1 MSPELERLLAALY
14 EYNTCEP
21 VDLPKWEATVSR
33 LVDDALQ
40 KKPGL
45 TRDQFME
52 ALKDRYREFCR
63 ASRKPATLPP
73 KA

>member
-21 VDLPKWEATVSR
+21 VDLPKWEAIVAQ
-33 LVDDALQ
+33 LVDASLQ

-63 ASRKPATLPP
+63 ARRKPPTLPP

>member
-14 EYNTCEP
+14 EYNTCDP
-21 VDLPKWEATVSR
+21 IDLPKWEATVSR
-33 LVDDALQ
+33 LVDTALQ
-40 KKPGL
+40 REPSI

-52 ALKDRYREFCR
+52 ALRDRYREFCR
-63 ASRKPATLPP
+63 ARRKPSTLPP